1 MTLRWQNV
9 DGDTLNLANAK
20 TGPRTVFLNAPAR
33 AILERQPRSASAYV
47 FPSPLDPGRP
57 LTSDLPLWYS
67 VRKEARIEDVRLHDL
82 RHTFASHAVLQG
94 VPLPVVSRL
103 LGHKRPS
110 MTLRYAH
117 VGDRETEAAAGVTVA

>member
-1 MTLRWQNV
+1 M
-9 DGDTLNLANAK
+9 
-20 TGPRTVFLNAPAR
+20 
-33 AILERQPRSASAYV
+33 
-47 FPSPLDPGRP
+47 
-57 LTSDLPLWYS
+57 
-67 VRKEARIEDVRLHDL
+67 HDL

-117 VGDRETEAAAGVTVA
+117 VGDRETEAAAERIGAAIALALYGPEARIVTVGR

>member
-1 MTLRWQNV
+1 MAGTE
-9 DGDTLNLANAK
+9 D
-20 TGPRTVFLNAPAR
+20 
-33 AILERQPRSASAYV
+33 I
-47 FPSPLDPGRP
+47 
-57 LTSDLPLWYS
+57 
-67 VRKEARIEDVRLHDL
+67 RIHDL

-117 VGDRETEAAAGVTVA
+117 VGDQETEAAAQRIGPTIARVLSGCDATSSE

>member
-1 MTLRWQNV
+1 MK
-9 DGDTLNLANAK
+9 AE
-20 TGPRTVFLNAPAR
+20 
-33 AILERQPRSASAYV
+33 AIV
-47 FPSPLDPGRP
+47 C
-57 LTSDLPLWYS
+57 
-67 VRKEARIEDVRLHDL
+67 DVRLHNL

-117 VGDRETEAAAGVTVA
+117 VGDRESEAAAERIGAAIARALSVRTTGSNG